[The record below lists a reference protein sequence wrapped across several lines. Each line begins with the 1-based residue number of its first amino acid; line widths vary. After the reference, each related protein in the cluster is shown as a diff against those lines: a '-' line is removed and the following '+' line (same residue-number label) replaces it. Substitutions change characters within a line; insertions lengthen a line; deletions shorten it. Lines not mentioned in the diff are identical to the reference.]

1 MTFEQLD
8 YFIAAVQCDT
18 FLDAAET
25 LHISQSALSKQIMKL
40 EKELDIQLWDRS
52 RRSAVLTEAGHM
64 FYEEALNLS
73 KEYRRTLF
81 RISEFKEKAGQRL
94 SIGTLPILS
103 QYHLTA
109 MLKDFADSHPLIHVF
124 LEEVEEHDL
133 LQGFSD
139 NAYDLIITRSNML
152 DSKTHTFLPLAED
165 RLVAILPEN
174 HRLADR
180 SCSSLSEIAG
190 EGFILM
196 HSYTSIYHFCMDLFQ
211 KAGIRLHLLRTARME
226 SIISAVAVHEGISLL
241 PEENFRLFQYKD
253 IVSVPIEPAGKLSI
267 GIAGKKQGQVSSA
280 MAEFLRY
287 AKGYTR

>member
-1 MTFEQLD
+1 
-8 YFIAAVQCDT
+8 
-18 FLDAAET
+18 
-25 LHISQSALSKQIMKL
+25 
-40 EKELDIQLWDRS
+40 
-52 RRSAVLTEAGHM
+52 
-64 FYEEALNLS
+64 
-73 KEYRRTLF
+73 
-81 RISEFKEKAGQRL
+81 
-94 SIGTLPILS
+94 
-103 QYHLTA
+103 

-133 LQGFSD
+133 LQGFSN

-180 SCSSLSEIAG
+180 SCISLNDIAG

>member
-52 RRSAVLTEAGHM
+52 RRSAVLTEAGHI
-64 FYEEALNLS
+64 FYEEALHLS

-81 RISEFKEKAGQRL
+81 RISEFKEKTGQKL
-94 SIGTLPILS
+94 TVGTLPILS

-109 MLKDFADSHPLIHVF
+109 MLKDFTDSHPHIHLF

-133 LQGFSD
+133 LQGFSN

-152 DSKTHTFLPLAED
+152 DRKTHTFLPLAED

-174 HRLADR
+174 HRLAGR
-180 SCSSLSEIAG
+180 SAISLNDIAG

-211 KAGIRLHLLRTARME
+211 NAGIRLRLLRTARME

-241 PEENFRLFQYKD
+241 PQENFRLFQYKD
-253 IVSVPIEPAGKLSI
+253 IVSVPIEPARKLSI
-267 GIAGKKQGQVSSA
+267 GIAVKKQGQVSSA

-287 AKGYTR
+287 AEGYMG

>member
-64 FYEEALNLS
+64 FYEEALKLS
-73 KEYRRTLF
+73 GEYRKTLF
-81 RISEFKEKAGQRL
+81 RLSEYKEKAGQRL
-94 SIGTLPILS
+94 SVGTLPILS

-109 MLKDFADSHPLIHVF
+109 MLKDFADSHPHIRLF

-133 LQGFSD
+133 LQGFSN
-139 NAYDLIITRSNML
+139 NAYDLIITRSNMP
-152 DSKTHTFLPLAED
+152 DRKTHTFCPLAED

-174 HRLADR
+174 HRLAGR
-180 SCSSLSEIAG
+180 AGVSLNDIAG

-211 KAGIRLHLLRTARME
+211 QAGIRPRLLRTARME
-226 SIISAVAVHEGISLL
+226 SIISAVAVREGISLL
-241 PEENFRLFQYKD
+241 PEENFKLFQYKD
-253 IVSVPIEPAGKLSI
+253 IVSVPIEPPRKLSI

-287 AKGYTR
+287 AQGYMR

>member
-1 MTFEQLD
+1 
-8 YFIAAVQCDT
+8 
-18 FLDAAET
+18 
-25 LHISQSALSKQIMKL
+25 MKL

-133 LQGFSD
+133 LQGFSN

-180 SCSSLSEIAG
+180 SCISLNDIAG

>member
-40 EKELDIQLWDRS
+40 EKDLDIQLWDRS

-109 MLKDFADSHPLIHVF
+109 
-124 LEEVEEHDL
+124 L
-133 LQGFSD
+133 LQGFSN

-180 SCSSLSEIAG
+180 SCISLNDIAG

>member
-8 YFIAAVQCDT
+8 YFIADVQCDT

-25 LHISQSALSKQIMKL
+25 LHISQSALSKHIMKL

-124 LEEVEEHDL
+124 LEEVE
-133 LQGFSD
+133 
-139 NAYDLIITRSNML
+139 
-152 DSKTHTFLPLAED
+152 
-165 RLVAILPEN
+165 
-174 HRLADR
+174 
-180 SCSSLSEIAG
+180 
-190 EGFILM
+190 
-196 HSYTSIYHFCMDLFQ
+196 
-211 KAGIRLHLLRTARME
+211 
-226 SIISAVAVHEGISLL
+226 
-241 PEENFRLFQYKD
+241 
-253 IVSVPIEPAGKLSI
+253 
-267 GIAGKKQGQVSSA
+267 
-280 MAEFLRY
+280 
-287 AKGYTR
+287 

>member
-64 FYEEALNLS
+64 FYEEALKLS
-73 KEYRRTLF
+73 GEYRKTLF
-81 RISEFKEKAGQRL
+81 RLSEYKEKAGQRL
-94 SIGTLPILS
+94 SVGTLPILS

-109 MLKDFADSHPLIHVF
+109 MLKDFADSHPHIRLF

-133 LQGFSD
+133 LQGFSN
-139 NAYDLIITRSNML
+139 NAYDLIITRSNMP
-152 DSKTHTFLPLAED
+152 DRKTHTFCPLAED

-174 HRLADR
+174 HRLAGR
-180 SCSSLSEIAG
+180 AGVSLNDIAG

-211 KAGIRLHLLRTARME
+211 QAGIRPRLLRTARME
-226 SIISAVAVHEGISLL
+226 SIISAVAVREGISLL
-241 PEENFRLFQYKD
+241 PEENFKLFQYKD
-253 IVSVPIEPAGKLSI
+253 IVSVPIDPARKLSI

-287 AKGYTR
+287 AQGYMR

>member
-1 MTFEQLD
+1 MTFEQRD

-94 SIGTLPILS
+94 SIG
-103 QYHLTA
+103 
-109 MLKDFADSHPLIHVF
+109 
-124 LEEVEEHDL
+124 
-133 LQGFSD
+133 
-139 NAYDLIITRSNML
+139 
-152 DSKTHTFLPLAED
+152 
-165 RLVAILPEN
+165 
-174 HRLADR
+174 
-180 SCSSLSEIAG
+180 
-190 EGFILM
+190 
-196 HSYTSIYHFCMDLFQ
+196 
-211 KAGIRLHLLRTARME
+211 
-226 SIISAVAVHEGISLL
+226 
-241 PEENFRLFQYKD
+241 
-253 IVSVPIEPAGKLSI
+253 
-267 GIAGKKQGQVSSA
+267 IAGKKQGQVSSA
-280 MAEFLRY
+280 MAEFFRY

>member
-25 LHISQSALSKQIMKL
+25 LHISQSALSKHIMKL

-133 LQGFSD
+133 LQGFPTTPMTSSSP
-139 NAYDLIITRSNML
+139 AATCWTVKPIPSFHWQ
-152 DSKTHTFLPLAED
+152 KTGWLQ
-165 RLVAILPEN
+165 
-174 HRLADR
+174 
-180 SCSSLSEIAG
+180 SCLK
-190 EGFILM
+190 
-196 HSYTSIYHFCMDLFQ
+196 TTDWQ
-211 KAGIRLHLLRTARME
+211 T
-226 SIISAVAVHEGISLL
+226 
-241 PEENFRLFQYKD
+241 D
-253 IVSVPIEPAGKLSI
+253 PASP
-267 GIAGKKQGQVSSA
+267 
-280 MAEFLRY
+280 
-287 AKGYTR
+287 

>member
-64 FYEEALNLS
+64 FYEEALKLS
-73 KEYRRTLF
+73 GEYRKTLF
-81 RISEFKEKAGQRL
+81 RLSEYKEKAGQRL
-94 SIGTLPILS
+94 SVGTLPILS

-109 MLKDFADSHPLIHVF
+109 MLKDFADSHPHIRLF

-133 LQGFSD
+133 LQGFSN
-139 NAYDLIITRSNML
+139 NAYDLIITRSNMP
-152 DSKTHTFLPLAED
+152 DRKTHTFCPLAED

-174 HRLADR
+174 HRLAGR
-180 SCSSLSEIAG
+180 AGVSLNDIAG

-211 KAGIRLHLLRTARME
+211 QAGIRPRLLRTARME
-226 SIISAVAVHEGISLL
+226 SIISAVAVREGISLL
-241 PEENFRLFQYKD
+241 PEENFKLFQYKD
-253 IVSVPIEPAGKLSI
+253 IVSVPIEPARKLSI

-287 AKGYTR
+287 AQGYMR

>member
-8 YFIAAVQCDT
+8 YFIAAAQCGT

-52 RRSAVLTEAGHM
+52 RRSAVLTEAGRM
-64 FYEEALNLS
+64 FYQEALNLS
-73 KEYRRTLF
+73 GEYKKALL
-81 RISEFKEKAGQRL
+81 RISEFKEQSSQKL

-109 MLKDFADSHPLIHVF
+109 MLKDFADSHPQIHLM

-133 LQGFSD
+133 LRGFSN
-139 NAYDLIITRSNML
+139 NAYDFIITRSNML
-152 DSKTHTFLPLAED
+152 DNKNHTFRTLAED

-174 HRLADR
+174 HRLAGR
-180 SCSSLSEIAG
+180 PVISLDDIAG

-196 HSYTSIYHFCMDLFQ
+196 HTYTSIYDFCMDLFRE
-211 KAGIRLHLLRTARME
+211 AGIRPHLLRTARME
-226 SIISAVAVHEGISLL
+226 SIISAVAVREGISLL
-241 PEENFRLFQYKD
+241 PEENFRLFQYRD
-253 IVSVPIEPAGKLSI
+253 IVSVPIDTPRTLSI
-267 GIAGKKQGQVSSA
+267 GIAGKKQGRISSA

-287 AKGYTR
+287 ADGYIR

>member
-133 LQGFSD
+133 MQGFSN

-180 SCSSLSEIAG
+180 SCISLNDIAG

-241 PEENFRLFQYKD
+241 PEETDAILGGNACRLLH
-253 IVSVPIEPAGKLSI
+253 V
-267 GIAGKKQGQVSSA
+267 
-280 MAEFLRY
+280 
-287 AKGYTR
+287 T

>member
-180 SCSSLSEIAG
+180 SCISLNDIAG

-196 HSYTSIYHFCMDLFQ
+196 HSYTSIYHSAWTCSRRLESASICCAQPAWNPLSAPWLSMKASACCRRKISGCSNIKTLSLF
-211 KAGIRLHLLRTARME
+211 
-226 SIISAVAVHEGISLL
+226 
-241 PEENFRLFQYKD
+241 P
-253 IVSVPIEPAGKLSI
+253 
-267 GIAGKKQGQVSSA
+267 
-280 MAEFLRY
+280 
-287 AKGYTR
+287 

>member
-103 QYHLTA
+103 QYHLAA
-109 MLKDFADSHPLIHVF
+109 MLKELRNTTCCRDFPTTPMTSSSPAATCWTVKPIPSFHWQKTGW
-124 LEEVEEHDL
+124 
-133 LQGFSD
+133 LQSC
-139 NAYDLIITRSNML
+139 L
-152 DSKTHTFLPLAED
+152 KTTD
-165 RLVAILPEN
+165 WQT
-174 HRLADR
+174 D
-180 SCSSLSEIAG
+180 
-190 EGFILM
+190 
-196 HSYTSIYHFCMDLFQ
+196 
-211 KAGIRLHLLRTARME
+211 
-226 SIISAVAVHEGISLL
+226 
-241 PEENFRLFQYKD
+241 
-253 IVSVPIEPAGKLSI
+253 PASP
-267 GIAGKKQGQVSSA
+267 
-280 MAEFLRY
+280 
-287 AKGYTR
+287 

>member
-52 RRSAVLTEAGHM
+52 RRSAVLIEAGHM
-64 FYEEALNLS
+64 FYEEALKLS
-73 KEYRRTLF
+73 GEYRKTLF
-81 RISEFKEKAGQRL
+81 RLSEYKEKAGQRL
-94 SIGTLPILS
+94 SVGTLPILS

-109 MLKDFADSHPLIHVF
+109 MLKDFADSHPHIRLF

-133 LQGFSD
+133 LQGFSN
-139 NAYDLIITRSNML
+139 NAYDLIITRSNMP
-152 DSKTHTFLPLAED
+152 DRKTHTFCSLAED

-174 HRLADR
+174 HRLAGR
-180 SCSSLSEIAG
+180 AGVSLNDIAG

-211 KAGIRLHLLRTARME
+211 QAGIRPRLLRTARME
-226 SIISAVAVHEGISLL
+226 SIISAVAVREGISLL
-241 PEENFRLFQYKD
+241 PEENFKLFQYKD
-253 IVSVPIEPAGKLSI
+253 IVSVPIEPARKLSI

-287 AKGYTR
+287 AQGYMR

>member
-1 MTFEQLD
+1 MTDMTFEQLD
-8 YFIAAVQCDT
+8 YLIAAVQCDT

-152 DSKTHTFLPLAED
+152 DSKTHTFHWQKTGWLQ
-165 RLVAILPEN
+165 
-174 HRLADR
+174 
-180 SCSSLSEIAG
+180 SCLK
-190 EGFILM
+190 
-196 HSYTSIYHFCMDLFQ
+196 TTDWQ
-211 KAGIRLHLLRTARME
+211 T
-226 SIISAVAVHEGISLL
+226 
-241 PEENFRLFQYKD
+241 D
-253 IVSVPIEPAGKLSI
+253 PASP
-267 GIAGKKQGQVSSA
+267 
-280 MAEFLRY
+280 
-287 AKGYTR
+287 